1 MRNRRGEQIETYH
14 LVWPVCSA
22 LPGTSC
28 IDHAAKVA
36 RAPLFDPKLV
46 SAAPQGRRPRNSI
59 EPHGGPW
66 SVPDADQEPASSPEG
81 TWCRLACSPEIH
93 EGSTP
98 SALLSAATAVS
109 GAGLAF
115 AGAATAPQT
124 SGSACA

>member
-1 MRNRRGEQIETYH
+1 MGIAERNHRRHASGWEPPELAERH
-14 LVWPVCSA
+14 RK
-22 LPGTSC
+22 
-28 IDHAAKVA
+28 DHAAKVA

-46 SAAPQGRRPRNSI
+46 SAAPQGRKPRNSI